1 MTTTVPLREDLR
13 RLLAIALPITL
24 YQIGSM
30 MLGVVDMLMV
40 GRVGTAAIGAA
51 SLGILWT
58 NGTWILGLGVVLG
71 VDPLISQ
78 AHGARDVRGVAV
90 AFQRGLVVA
99 ALVSI
104 PIGLAWAAARPVLL
118 GFQQSPELV
127 AQATRFVWVQI
138 PTLPFY
144 LMSSAVQMYLVNRG
158 RPVPIVGVVILGNV
172 FNVLLDWALIY
183 GHLGFPALGLVGSGI
198 ATATSRFLMFA
209 MLIGTTFG
217 FRLHEGGWIPWGR
230 HAFDVAG
237 WKQIARIGMPAGF
250 TYFLE
255 IWAFQ
260 GATLL
265 VGRMGSMALAAHT
278 IVLNMCSLAFM
289 IPMGIAAAG
298 STRVGQLI
306 GEGHPARAQRSAEQA
321 LGVVAFAMTGSASI
335 FWIFRNE
342 LPLLYGAEPAVA
354 ALAATIL
361 PIAAAFQVFDGV
373 QGVGGG
379 ILRGM
384 GRTRPAA
391 VFNFVGYYALAL
403 PLAAWLAF
411 SRDFGLVGIWW
422 GLAMALAL
430 IAAALVV
437 WIVRRGPKT
446 VRSRLSVASTE
457 ALVLAPGH
465 GA

>member
-1 MTTTVPLREDLR
+1 
-13 RLLAIALPITL
+13 
-24 YQIGSM
+24 
-30 MLGVVDMLMV
+30 
-40 GRVGTAAIGAA
+40 
-51 SLGILWT
+51 
-58 NGTWILGLGVVLG
+58 
-71 VDPLISQ
+71 
-78 AHGARDVRGVAV
+78 
-90 AFQRGLVVA
+90 
-99 ALVSI
+99 
-104 PIGLAWAAARPVLL
+104 
-118 GFQQSPELV
+118 
-127 AQATRFVWVQI
+127 
-138 PTLPFY
+138 
-144 LMSSAVQMYLVNRG
+144 
-158 RPVPIVGVVILGNV
+158 
-172 FNVLLDWALIY
+172 
-183 GHLGFPALGLVGSGI
+183 
-198 ATATSRFLMFA
+198 
-209 MLIGTTFG
+209 
-217 FRLHEGGWIPWGR
+217 
-230 HAFDVAG
+230 
-237 WKQIARIGMPAGF
+237 
-250 TYFLE
+250 
-255 IWAFQ
+255 
-260 GATLL
+260 
-265 VGRMGSMALAAHT
+265 
-278 IVLNMCSLAFM
+278 
-289 IPMGIAAAG
+289 
-298 STRVGQLI
+298 
-306 GEGHPARAQRSAEQA
+306 
-321 LGVVAFAMTGSASI
+321 VVAFAMTGSASI